1 MTATF
6 IPTIPLAAAFAVALT
21 LSPALSQ
28 EASETTEPAAALSET
43 DIQAQLDAA
52 DAAKQVGD
60 FITARQIYL
69 TLAEAGSADAQLNA
83 AILMIEGKG
92 GPRDMARASQLIEA
106 AAAQDHPAALRIAGQ
121 IEMANAG
128 KLGMTARARTY
139 WARAAELG
147 DTDAAYRL
155 GQLMLRQ
162 SPDQD
167 GAEAL
172 RLIRFAAEN
181 DHIAAQF
188 RMSELLSQGRVTPA
202 KPEEAIAWLSKSANA
217 GYAEAQFYMAQAIES
232 GAVTPKSGDVAE
244 VALNWFRRSADGGF
258 ARAQRVMGG
267 KYIEGANGLEPDI
280 DEAMRFFRLAAAQG
294 EPGAQYNLG
303 VLLASGAQVAQNLPE
318 AVRYFEAASERG
330 MADASYRAGYLLET
344 GGPGLPMSIDR
355 AFTLYVRADQQG
367 SEAARFRLG
376 ELAAANVMGNRI
388 APHDTVPW
396 VLFAAGKGHE
406 EALDWLETEA
416 DKGMREAMHA
426 LGEYFRAAQ
435 EDGGDPRDIALAAT
449 WFGKAAEA
457 DYPRSQ
463 IEYARLLSQGQGVEQ
478 DYLAAHKWFNIAAAR
493 GIAEAA
499 PLRDALTDLMDPE
512 DIAAA
517 QAEAS
522 AFFER
527 IRAQPIPI
535 RDEGE

>member
-1 MTATF
+1 MTAKF
-6 IPTIPLAAAFAVALT
+6 IPSIPLATALALVLAA
-21 LSPALSQ
+21 SPALSQ
-28 EASETTEPAAALSET
+28 DTSETAAPPAAPTET
-43 DIQAQLDAA
+43 GIQTQLVAA
-52 DAAKQVGD
+52 SAAEAVGD
-60 FITARQIYL
+60 FITARQIYV

-83 AILMIEGKG
+83 GILMIEGKG
-92 GPRDMARASQLIEA
+92 GPRDMAEASRLIEA

-128 KLGMTARARTY
+128 KLGMTAKARAY

-147 DTDAAYRL
+147 DGDAAYRL

-162 SPDQD
+162 SPQED
-167 GAEAL
+167 GAKAL
-172 RLIRFAAEN
+172 DLIRFAAEN

-188 RMSELLSQGRVTPA
+188 RMSELLSQGRITPA
-202 KPEEAIAWLSKSANA
+202 RPEEAISWLSKSANA
-217 GYAEAQFYMAQAIES
+217 GYPEAQFYMAQAIES
-232 GAVTPKSGDVAE
+232 GAVTPKSGDATE
-244 VALNWFRRSADGGF
+244 VALNWFRRAADGGF

-267 KYIEGANGLEPDI
+267 KYLKGDAGLEPNI

-294 EPGAQYNLG
+294 EPGAQFNLG
-303 VLLASGAQVAQNLPE
+303 VLLASGTQVQQNLPE
-318 AVRYFEAASERG
+318 AVSFFQAASERG
-330 MADASYRAGYLLET
+330 MADASYRAGFLLET
-344 GGPGLPMSIDR
+344 GGPGLPVNINR
-355 AFTLYVRADQQG
+355 AFEFYVRADQQG
-367 SEAARFRLG
+367 SEDARLRLG
-376 ELAAANVMGNRI
+376 ELAAANVMGDRI

-396 VLFAAGKGHE
+396 VLHAAGQGHE
-406 EALDWLETEA
+406 EALSWLETEA

-426 LGEYFRAAQ
+426 LGAFYISAAS
-435 EDGGDPRDIALAAT
+435 EGDEPRDIE
-449 WFGKAAEA
+449 KAAAWYAKASQA
-457 DYPRSQ
+457 DYPQSQ

-512 DIAAA
+512 DIASA

-522 AFFER
+522 AFFDH
-527 IRAQPIPI
+527 IRAQPIPK